1 MRTVQHEGPVVWH
14 DRHGRGHEERRPTP
28 VVRRADT
35 WSRVVGPLERAW
47 EAADDRDL
55 LAQTALS
62 QPNPSFTDL
71 RAGEDTCLWTWVVEA
86 PQARSVLLWINP
98 VFDHRAVDAAE
109 MTRLC
114 DSDLWTICLRLP
126 ASLRASYRV
135 AVWESDDAPPWQAAD
150 GRREV
155 IIAAR
160 DAGDADPRGVESIP
174 GPGDRPVSIAH
185 GPTATPE
192 PWHPTT
198 TLRSPDTDA
207 SRHARLVP
215 LPLSSEARA
224 WVHAPVE
231 QDRATPLII
240 VFDGARWKEMGLPH
254 VVDQATEAGGLPPV
268 HLALLDVADPQDR
281 GDQLGVPGGQ
291 VDVLLDELLPRLR
304 SDWNVSPDGRDTI
317 VAGQSLGGI
326 AALWALGL
334 GEGSVGHAVAQSP
347 SLWRFDVAEPLLT
360 AADWD
365 SIHLQAGLYEGH
377 MIATTMALEK
387 ALASDDRLAGRNVR
401 RTEFTGGHDWAA
413 WRAELI
419 TAVAQLL
426 RA

>member
-1 MRTVQHEGPVVWH
+1 MRTVQHEGPVIWR
-14 DRHGRGHEERRPTP
+14 DRQGRSHEELRPTP

-62 QPNPSFTDL
+62 EPNPSFSDM

-109 MTRLC
+109 MTRLS

-126 ASLRASYRV
+126 TALRASYRV
-135 AVWESDDAPPWQAAD
+135 AVWESDESPAWQTTGD
-150 GRREV
+150 RREV

-160 DAGDADPRGVESIP
+160 DAGTADPRGVETMM
-174 GPGDRPVSIAH
+174 GPADRPVSIAH

-192 PWHPTT
+192 PWRPLTMPH
-198 TLRSPDTDA
+198 SPDTDG
-207 SRHARLVP
+207 SPHTRLTP
-215 LPLSSEARA
+215 LPLRSEAQA

-231 QDRATPLII
+231 QDRTTPLVV
-240 VFDGARWKEMGLPH
+240 VFDGARWKEMGLPR
-254 VVDQATEAGGLPPV
+254 VVDQATEAGVLPPV

-281 GDQLGVPGGQ
+281 GAQLGVPGGQ
-291 VDVLLDELLPRLR
+291 VDVLLDDLLPRVR
-304 SDWNVSPDGRDTI
+304 AEWNVSPHGSDTI

-326 AALWALGL
+326 AALWTLAL

-347 SLWRFDVAEPLLT
+347 SLWRFDVAESLL
-360 AADWD
+360 AATEWD

-377 MIATTMALEK
+377 MIATTMELEK
-387 ALASDDRLAGRNVR
+387 ALTSDDRLAGRSLR

-419 TAVAQLL
+419 TAVAQIL
-426 RA
+426 RD